1 MIRIK
6 YKTAIQ
12 YAAHHLNLPFET
24 VARSLEELLAMNL
37 ITYQELNLITERIR
51 SGTI

>member
-6 YKTAIQ
+6 YKIAIQ
-12 YAAHHLNLPFET
+12 YAAYHLNLPFEA
-24 VARSLEELLAMNL
+24 VAHSLEELLAMNL

-51 SGTI
+51 SCTI